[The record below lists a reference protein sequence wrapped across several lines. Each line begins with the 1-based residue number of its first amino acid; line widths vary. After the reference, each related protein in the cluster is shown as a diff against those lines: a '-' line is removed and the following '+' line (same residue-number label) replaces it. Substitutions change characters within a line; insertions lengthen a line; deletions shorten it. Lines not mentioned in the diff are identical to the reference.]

1 MVRWPAVSRIPF
13 SALLSFL
20 MKAAMSFLRPLD
32 PEMREIDALLQLAKN
47 IKKERDQPIK
57 FINISTE
64 P

>member
-1 MVRWPAVSRIPF
+1 
-13 SALLSFL
+13 